1 MFEWKSLFSSQILK
15 RGFDYFEE
23 GNVMELARTQ
33 EGYRALV
40 AGTENYEVEIS
51 IRDEK
56 VYDMGC
62 DCPYAADGYYCKHMA
77 AVLYTIE
84 EEIFQPGKNS
94 VTDQCAT
101 GEEKAEKKQD
111 ELREAV
117 ATIPEPELREIVEKK
132 AREDTGLYNW
142 IMIRY
147 GTVTPVQV
155 MRIKER
161 VDEIAWRYSDRN
173 GFVDY
178 FDGMDYAQELCDFLD
193 REVGTLVRENHL
205 MEAFDLVNYV
215 FHEVGTRGLDGSNG
229 EHNWVAD
236 ECYRIW
242 EEILEKCN
250 SAQKEKMRQ
259 WFREHRSGYVVDFL
273 EDYPENFLVERLQD
287 KETLQENLARNLQY
301 VAHLEETAAE
311 NENGSG
317 GYYCPYASPLLDCI
331 NIMEKLEYPEQ
342 EIQDFCRRYW
352 NFPEI
357 RRAAIQ
363 EYLENRQYTEAVN
376 VIEESKK
383 MDKANARLTAEYS
396 RWLIEIYEK
405 TGNLSALK
413 EELLYQVFHCVQRDF
428 IYIYKLKKCCA
439 EMEWEQYKN
448 KLLESGLPEHMKY
461 EFLRKEK
468 MYGSLMQEIRQNG
481 HISYLDIYEK
491 ILKKEFPEQVR
502 DMYAEYVK
510 QKVQSTSNRNAYR
523 ELMHYMKKVKR
534 YPGGAKLTEKI
545 AEDWRTRYKRRSAMM
560 DELRKAGF

>member
-250 SAQKEKMRQ
+250 SAQ
-259 WFREHRSGYVVDFL
+259 
-273 EDYPENFLVERLQD
+273 
-287 KETLQENLARNLQY
+287 
-301 VAHLEETAAE
+301 
-311 NENGSG
+311 
-317 GYYCPYASPLLDCI
+317 
-331 NIMEKLEYPEQ
+331 
-342 EIQDFCRRYW
+342 
-352 NFPEI
+352 
-357 RRAAIQ
+357 
-363 EYLENRQYTEAVN
+363 
-376 VIEESKK
+376 
-383 MDKANARLTAEYS
+383 
-396 RWLIEIYEK
+396 
-405 TGNLSALK
+405 
-413 EELLYQVFHCVQRDF
+413 
-428 IYIYKLKKCCA
+428 
-439 EMEWEQYKN
+439 
-448 KLLESGLPEHMKY
+448 
-461 EFLRKEK
+461 
-468 MYGSLMQEIRQNG
+468 
-481 HISYLDIYEK
+481 
-491 ILKKEFPEQVR
+491 
-502 DMYAEYVK
+502 
-510 QKVQSTSNRNAYR
+510 
-523 ELMHYMKKVKR
+523 
-534 YPGGAKLTEKI
+534 
-545 AEDWRTRYKRRSAMM
+545 
-560 DELRKAGF
+560 

>member
-1 MFEWKSLFSSQILK
+1 M
-15 RGFDYFEE
+15 
-23 GNVMELARTQ
+23 
-33 EGYRALV
+33 
-40 AGTENYEVEIS
+40 
-51 IRDEK
+51 
-56 VYDMGC
+56 
-62 DCPYAADGYYCKHMA
+62 
-77 AVLYTIE
+77 
-84 EEIFQPGKNS
+84 
-94 VTDQCAT
+94 
-101 GEEKAEKKQD
+101 
-111 ELREAV
+111 
-117 ATIPEPELREIVEKK
+117 
-132 AREDTGLYNW
+132 
-142 IMIRY
+142 
-147 GTVTPVQV
+147 
-155 MRIKER
+155 
-161 VDEIAWRYSDRN
+161 
-173 GFVDY
+173 
-178 FDGMDYAQELCDFLD
+178 
-193 REVGTLVRENHL
+193 
-205 MEAFDLVNYV
+205 
-215 FHEVGTRGLDGSNG
+215 
-229 EHNWVAD
+229 
-236 ECYRIW
+236 
-242 EEILEKCN
+242 
-250 SAQKEKMRQ
+250 
-259 WFREHRSGYVVDFL
+259 
-273 EDYPENFLVERLQD
+273 
-287 KETLQENLARNLQY
+287 
-301 VAHLEETAAE
+301 
-311 NENGSG
+311 
-317 GYYCPYASPLLDCI
+317 
-331 NIMEKLEYPEQ
+331 
-342 EIQDFCRRYW
+342 
-352 NFPEI
+352 
-357 RRAAIQ
+357 
-363 EYLENRQYTEAVN
+363 ENRQYTEAIN